1 MLLIKSLMKTVEALD
16 LGWKIV
22 RYVRKSNAIVIA
34 NSEQVLGI
42 GAGQMSR
49 IDSLK
54 IAIEKLKD
62 LTEFDEA
69 IIASDAFFPFADSLE
84 VAAENKIFSI
94 IQPGG
99 SIKDKEIIEKANQLG
114 ISMVFTS
121 ERHFYH

>member
-1 MLLIKSLMKTVEALD
+1 
-16 LGWKIV
+16 
-22 RYVRKSNAIVIA
+22 
-34 NSEQVLGI
+34 
-42 GAGQMSR
+42 MSR

-54 IAIEKLKD
+54 IAIRKIK
-62 LTEFDEA
+62 EFNLNLNEA

-114 ISMVFTS
+114 MSMVFTS